1 MNNVLKQRLVGA
13 LILLALGVVFWPIIF
28 VEPGAPSG
36 SAVRE
41 APPPPAIDTAPVPP
55 PDRAGLRVAAPHD
68 EAQRAALG
76 DAMPVDALPDA
87 NSPADTPASSAE
99 VEEEPPSPAVAALP
113 EPGST
118 RTEPPQPTALDE
130 QDIPIAWVLQVASVS
145 EAQRADALRA
155 QLVELGH
162 KAYVKKVFSGGK
174 ALYRVCIGPKV
185 EKSRLEAIRGG
196 IDSEFG
202 VKSLVVRYYP

>member
-36 SAVRE
+36 STVRE
-41 APPPPAIDTAPVPP
+41 APPPPAIDTSPVPP

-87 NSPADTPASSAE
+87 NSPGDATGSSAA
-99 VEEEPPSPAVAALP
+99 VEETPSPAVAALP

-118 RTEPPQPTALDE
+118 RTEAPQPTTLDE
-130 QDIPIAWVLQVASVS
+130 QDIPVAWVLQVASVS

-162 KAYVKKVFSGGK
+162 KAYIKKVQSAGK
-174 ALYRVCIGPKV
+174 TLYRVCIGPKV
-185 EKSRLEAIRGG
+185 EKARLEAIRGG
-196 IDSEFG
+196 IDTQFG